1 MLTLPAFAPLADPAS
16 PRSLR
21 HANEAT
27 RAFIRCATND
37 AQGITRLDVVPS
49 RKNTLCARL
58 YVQADS
64 SLDLALRISAT
75 LRVAF
80 ECRIRELFFLGPV
93 GHTRFDIVPIP
104 ARVVRDLA
112 FATHRVEVF
121 NPSK

>member
-1 MLTLPAFAPLADPAS
+1 MLTPD
-16 PRSLR
+16 R
-21 HANEAT
+21 HANSDT
-27 RAFIRCATND
+27 RAFICCATND
-37 AQGITRLDVVPS
+37 AQGIARLDVVPS

-64 SLDLALRISAT
+64 SLDLALRISVT

-80 ECRIRELFFLGPV
+80 ECRIRNLFNLGPV
-93 GHTRFDIVPIP
+93 GYTRFDIVPIP
-104 ARVVRDLA
+104 ARVVRDFA